1 MPQHLRD
8 VTTDDLPAITAIY
21 RDSVLNRTA
30 SYEITPPDLKEMTA
44 RFHAIREKGY
54 PYIAA
59 IDDAGVLIGFTEAGN
74 DYVVSGNCCGF
85 CAG

>member
-21 RDSVLNRTA
+21 RDSVLNGTA

-44 RFHAIREKGY
+44 RFTPSARRAILTAPPSTTPASSSAMPMHPPSARGR
-54 PYIAA
+54 PIA
-59 IDDAGVLIGFTEAGN
+59 GW
-74 DYVVSGNCCGF
+74 
-85 CAG
+85 